1 MESRSMPRVKICCIA
16 SIDEARLAIA
26 AGASAVGLVSEMPSG
41 PGPISESLIA
51 EIAAKIP
58 PAIGSFLLTCKQDV
72 DSIIEQQRRLR
83 TNTIQICDR
92 LESGTHRDLR
102 KALPGISLVQVI
114 HVTGEEAVGEAI
126 GITADVDAI
135 LLDSGNQR
143 LAVKELGG
151 TGRIHDWN
159 LSRQI
164 REKVSAPVF
173 LAGGLTSENVAEAIR
188 TVEPFGVDVC
198 SGVRTNGELNPS
210 KLGAFFRSVSR
221 YEMSRQASG
230 L

>member
-1 MESRSMPRVKICCIA
+1 MPRVKICCIA

-41 PGPISESLIA
+41 PGPIPESLIA
-51 EIAAKIP
+51 EIAATIP

-114 HVTGEEAVGEAI
+114 HVTGEEAMAEAI
-126 GITADVDAI
+126 GMAADVDAI

-151 TGRIHDWN
+151 TGRTHDWN

-164 REKVSAPVF
+164 RERVSAPVF
-173 LAGGLTSENVAEAIR
+173 LAGGLKSENVAEAIR

-198 SGVRTNGELNPS
+198 SGVRTTGELDPS

-230 L
+230 W